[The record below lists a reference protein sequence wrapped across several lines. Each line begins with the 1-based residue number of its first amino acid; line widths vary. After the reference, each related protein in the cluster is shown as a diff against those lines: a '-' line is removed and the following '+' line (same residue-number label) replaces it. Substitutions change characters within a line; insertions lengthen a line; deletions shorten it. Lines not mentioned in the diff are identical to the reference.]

1 MKVLFYC
8 YGSIV
13 EQHIIDCFKAADL
26 EVVQDIRNVKEEN
39 VSASQIVEDMSGW
52 LKQEQFLFVF
62 SINFFPDVSN
72 VCEIYG
78 VPYVCWTVD
87 SPFIQLFSPALK
99 NKCNRIFFFDKAQ
112 YETFGKNLEK
122 GNGFYLPLAGNVQR
136 FQETICQ
143 ASTQEKEKYYS
154 DVSLVGSLYNEKNPY
169 SKIKNMPDYLKGY
182 VDGIEQ
188 AQMQVY
194 GYNLIEDMLSP
205 SIIEAFAKI
214 IPDFRNSEESLEI
227 KRYKLAHFFI
237 GSDLAYRERVT
248 LLNQLAEN
256 LVDKYTVDIYTLSD
270 TSELRNVRNR
280 GRAQSFSEMPII
292 FNQSKINLNITMR
305 PIISGL
311 SQRVFDVLAC
321 GGFLLTNFQTELPEM
336 FEIGEEVEAF
346 SSKEELIEKVNF
358 YLVHDAERERIARN
372 GYEKVKKYYTFEH
385 RFKAMLTSIL
395 ETI

>member
-8 YGSIV
+8 YDSIV

-26 EVVQDIRNVKEEN
+26 EVVQDTRNVREKN
-39 VSASQIVEDMSGW
+39 VPATQIVEDMSGW
-52 LKQEQFLFVF
+52 LKKEQFLFVF

-112 YETFGKNLEK
+112 YETFGRPL
-122 GNGFYLPLAGNVQR
+122 GSTNGYYLPLAGNVAR
-136 FQETICQ
+136 FQKTIGG
-143 ASTQEKEKYYS
+143 ASLQTKKKFCS

-169 SKIKNMPDYLKGY
+169 AKILNIPEYLKGY

-194 GYNLIEDMLSP
+194 GYNLIEDAITP
-205 SIIEAFAKI
+205 SIIESFSKI
-214 IPDFRNSEESLEI
+214 IPDLRNSEESLEI

-237 GSDLAYRERVT
+237 GSDLAYHERVT
-248 LLNQLAEN
+248 LLNALAEN
-256 LVDKYTVDIYTLSD
+256 LGREYTVDLYTLSD
-270 TSELRNVRNR
+270 TSELRNVRNC

-305 PIISGL
+305 PIMTGL

-321 GGFLLTNFQTELPEM
+321 GGFLLTNYQEELPEM
-336 FEIGEEVEAF
+336 FEIGEEVECF
-346 SSKEELIEKVNF
+346 SSKEELFEKTKF
-358 YLVHDAERERIARN
+358 YLEHDQLRRSIAEK
-372 GYEKVKKYYTFEH
+372 GYERVKNCYTFEH
-385 RFKAMLTSIL
+385 RFQQMLGDVLQTM
-395 ETI
+395 

>member
-8 YGSIV
+8 YNSIV

-26 EVVQDIRNVKEEN
+26 EVVKDTRNVENEN
-39 VSASQIVEDMSGW
+39 VSATQIVEDMSKW
-52 LKQEQFLFVF
+52 LKNNKFLFVF
-62 SINFFPDVSN
+62 SINFFSEVSN

-99 NKCNRIFFFDKAQ
+99 NKCNRIFFFDRAQ
-112 YETFGKNLEK
+112 YETFGKPLGNT
-122 GNGFYLPLAGNVQR
+122 NGFYLPLAGNVAR
-136 FQETICQ
+136 FQKTITD
-143 ASTQEKEKYYS
+143 ASLQTKKKFYS

-169 SKIKNMPDYLKGY
+169 VKIQNMPEYLRGY
-182 VDGIEQ
+182 VDGIEK

-194 GYNLIEDMLSP
+194 GYNLIEDMLTP
-205 SIIEAFAKI
+205 GIIEEFSKI
-214 IPDFRNSEESLEI
+214 IPDLRNSQESLEL

-237 GSDLAYRERVT
+237 GSDLAYHERVT
-248 LLNQLAEN
+248 LLNALAEN
-256 LVDKYTVDIYTLSD
+256 LGDRYTVDLYTLSD

-305 PIISGL
+305 PIMTGL

-321 GGFLLTNFQTELPEM
+321 GGFLLTNYQEELPEM
-336 FEIGEEVEAF
+336 FEIGEEVECF
-346 SSKEELIEKVNF
+346 SSKEELLEKTKF
-358 YLVHDAERERIARN
+358 YLEHDELRSSIAEKGFKRVEN
-372 GYEKVKKYYTFEH
+372 CYTFEH
-385 RFKAMLTSIL
+385 RFQQMLGEVLRTM
-395 ETI
+395 